1 MANVMM
7 LTMESITTDQISRRM
22 MYVTTVPPAPGAG
35 PYEPAPLPRSRV
47 ARIYR
52 MCRVVT

>member
-35 PYEPAPLPRSRV
+35 SHEPAPLPRSRV

>member
-7 LTMESITTDQISRRM
+7 LTMESITTAQISRRM

-35 PYEPAPLPRSRV
+35 PVGPAPLPRSRV
-47 ARIYR
+47 YR
-52 MCRVVT
+52 MCLAGALT